1 MIIRSF
7 LMALAVIAS
16 TISFCFSSSVQA
28 QAFPNKPIRL
38 IVPFTAGGGTDLL
51 ARQLAEN
58 LTKTEGWNIV
68 VENRAGG
75 NGIIA
80 LSAIARSAPD
90 GYEIIL
96 ALRENIAIAPLL
108 NPKGLTFDPL
118 KSFTTI
124 AYVANAPMMIVAA
137 KDSKYTDI
145 KQVLETAK
153 KDPTALRFGTSGQ
166 GSMSHL
172 LLALISKEAKAGMVH
187 VPYKGSNP
195 ALTDM
200 IGGHVE
206 LVGGSIASAKPFID
220 SQRAIPLAVSSKT
233 RVPSYPNVPT
243 IAEQGYPELEV
254 ASWYGLFGPAG
265 IPAPVVEKIN
275 AAVGRV
281 LSNPAFLTTLQN
293 QGMVTEV
300 STPAVFDT
308 YFRSDYE
315 VLAKL
320 LPSLDMNSK

>member
-1 MIIRSF
+1 MIIRR
-7 LMALAVIAS
+7 LLLACAAV
-16 TISFCFSSSVQA
+16 SSVFSLCFATPVAA
-28 QAFPNKPIRL
+28 QSFPTKPIRL

-51 ARQLAEN
+51 ARQLAES
-58 LTKTEGWNIV
+58 LTQSEGWNIV

-96 ALRENIAIAPLL
+96 ALRENIVIAPLL
-108 NPKGLTFDPL
+108 NPNNLSFNPL

-124 AYVANAPMMIVAA
+124 AFVANAPMVIVTA
-137 KDSKYTDI
+137 KDSKYTNI
-145 KQVLETAK
+145 RQVLDTASK
-153 KDPTALRFGTSGQ
+153 NPTALRFGTSGQ

-172 LLALISKEAKAGMVH
+172 LLALISTQANAGMVH

-195 ALTDM
+195 ALVDM
-200 IGGHVE
+200 VGGHVE

-243 IAEQGYPELEV
+243 IAEQGYPDLEV

-265 IPAPVVEKIN
+265 IPGLVVENIN
-275 AAVGRV
+275 TAVNKV
-281 LSNPAFLTTLQN
+281 LTNPAFLTTLQN
-293 QGMVTEV
+293 QGMVTEAI
-300 STPAVFDT
+300 TPAAFDT
-308 YFRSDYE
+308 YFRTDYE
-315 VLAKL
+315 VLARL
-320 LPSLDMNSK
+320 IPTLDMNSK